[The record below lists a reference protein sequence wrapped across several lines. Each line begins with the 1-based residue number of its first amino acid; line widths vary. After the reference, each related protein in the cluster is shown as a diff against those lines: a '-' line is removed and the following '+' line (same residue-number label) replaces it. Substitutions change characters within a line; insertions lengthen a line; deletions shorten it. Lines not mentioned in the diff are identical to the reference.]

1 MENCGR
7 NICIDGKPI
16 YTKSWCINGIRCIED
31 LLSVNLKFLALSE
44 VKEKYNFEFP
54 FNTYYGL
61 SRALPT
67 EWKSALRVTAGEN
80 GESQKCETSLKLFS
94 TNEAYSTTLDK
105 SFSAPTAEGRI
116 LNHGLTK
123 EEISNIYTLP
133 FKILKKPKLTM
144 FEVKSIHNILPTQ
157 SSLFYARITNNVCP
171 LCNLESQPLKH
182 MLIINS
188 VSPSFWTCFCNRW
201 QERLNQKLILSES
214 TILYGWHKE
223 KNNWE
228 VLNYCLIVPKY
239 NVFAASVRNG
249 VLDFDSFLL
258 RLNNKI
264 DILRT
269 IAFRSN
275 RLPQFKKTCAKLL

>member
-16 YTKSWCINGIRCIED
+16 YTKSSCINEICCIED
-31 LLSVNLKFLALSE
+31 LLSVNLKFLALLE
-44 VKEKYNFEFP
+44 VKEKYNFEFC
-54 FNTYYGL
+54 FTTYYGL
-61 SRALPT
+61 SRAIPT
-67 EWKSALRVTAGEN
+67 EWKSALRVTAGVH

-94 TNEAYSTTLDK
+94 TKEAYSTALNK
-105 SFSAPTAEGRI
+105 SFSAPTAESRI
-116 LNHGLTK
+116 LNHVFTK
-123 EEISNIYTLP
+123 EEIPNIYTLP
-133 FKILKKPKLTM
+133 FKILKKPKLIM
-144 FEVKSIHNILPTQ
+144 FQVKSIHNILPTQ

-171 LCNLESQPLKH
+171 LCNLESQPLKR
-182 MLIINS
+182 MLTICS
-188 VSPSFWTCFCNRW
+188 VSSSFWTCFSNRW

-275 RLPQFKKTCAKLL
+275 RLPQFKKTWAKLL